1 MKKQLDE
8 EDIRI
13 IMKEKLMKKVPVLF
27 ESKGGID
34 INCWELYK
42 QLKNNKTTH
51 DSYRSWFNNKI
62 FTYKLKY
69 EKDYIFK
76 FMKNDRYLQ
85 ENEIDR
91 LGIDWKSYKKNRRFT
106 EKERQ
111 RLRAKRIK
119 LIRFVSL
126 NAAIQLS
133 MISDTNTGKMIREY
147 VSDMFIKDMN
157 L

>member
-34 INCWELYK
+34 ISCWELYK
-42 QLKNNKTTH
+42 QLNKGEAVY

-62 FTYKLKY
+62 IPYKLKY

-76 FMKNDRYLQ
+76 FKKNNRYLQ

-91 LGIDWKSYKKNRRFT
+91 LGIDWKSYKKNRKFT

-111 RLRAKRIK
+111 RIRSKRIR

-133 MISDTNTGKMIREY
+133 MISHTNTGKMIREY
-147 VSDMFIKDMN
+147 VSDMFIKDIN